1 MAEAEDRTEAA
12 SAKRL
17 QTARGEGQVAVSR
30 EVAPLAALGAAAL
43 VLAWSAPGMAHGLV
57 VRLALFLARPDRLDP
72 AVALRLAVTATLLGA
87 APFVLAAL
95 LAGVAA
101 TMAQTGFLFRP
112 AALMPDLSRLSP
124 LRGLGRLLSPAVLV
138 EAGKSLV
145 KLGVVGWAG
154 AHALAAVLPSL
165 PRAMQWAPA
174 TLAGQ
179 AGGAILRLLLGML
192 AVQAVIA
199 TLDVLWE
206 RARHAKGLRMSR
218 QELREEYR
226 ESEGDPRIKA
236 RIRRLRSQRARRR
249 MMLAVPKATL
259 VLTNPT
265 HFAVA
270 LAYDRAGGG
279 APRVVA
285 KGMDEMA
292 ARIRAVAE
300 ANRVPVLA
308 SPPLARA
315 LFRVELDSEIPA
327 EHYQAVAELIAY
339 VWRLRGRLTNPVR

>member
-1 MAEAEDRTEAA
+1 MADQEDRTEPA

-30 EVAPLAALGAAAL
+30 EVSPLLVLGAGTL
-43 VLAWSAPGMAHGLV
+43 VLAWLAPSMARGLAE
-57 VRLALFLARPDRLDP
+57 RLTLFLASSDRLDP
-72 AVALRLAVTATLLGA
+72 VFALRMAGMAMLVGA
-87 APFVLAAL
+87 APFVLASL
-95 LAGVAA
+95 VAGVAA
-101 TMAQTGFLFRP
+101 TFLQTGFLFRP
-112 AALMPDLSRLSP
+112 AALLPDLARLSP
-124 LRGLGRLLSPAVLV
+124 LRGLGRLLSPAVLL
-138 EAGKSLV
+138 ESAKSLA
-145 KLGVVGWAG
+145 KLGLVAWA
-154 AHALAAVLPSL
+154 AWQALAAALPQL
-165 PRAMQWAPA
+165 PQAMFWPPGMLAAGA
-174 TLAGQ
+174 TR
-179 AGGAILRLLLGML
+179 AILRLLVGML

-199 TLDVLWE
+199 ALDVLWE
-206 RARHAKGLRMSR
+206 RTRHARGLRMSR
-218 QELREEYR
+218 QELREEHR

-236 RIRRLRSQRARRR
+236 RIRRLRGQRARRR
-249 MMLAVPKATL
+249 MMQAVPKATI

-270 LAYDRAGGG
+270 LAYDRAAGG

-300 ANRVPVLA
+300 ASRVPVLA

-327 EHYQAVAELIAY
+327 EHYKAVAELIAY
-339 VWRLRGRLTNPVR
+339 VWRLRGRAPGVVR